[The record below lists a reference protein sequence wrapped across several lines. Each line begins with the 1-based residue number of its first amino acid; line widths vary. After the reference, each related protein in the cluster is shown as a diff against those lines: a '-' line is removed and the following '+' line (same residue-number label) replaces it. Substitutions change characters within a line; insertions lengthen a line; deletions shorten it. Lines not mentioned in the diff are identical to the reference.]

1 MSKYLTQQ
9 LHSTKPP
16 IELSSSFIG
25 DLLLD
30 SNTGRL
36 YTKNL
41 EDNIVALGDSFN
53 KLVDFSIY
61 SYGDTSNPVNYSFLR
76 VYIDAFTN
84 QLTIIDKIS
93 RLFLEDLQGYTQ
105 TNVLVDSWLA
115 FSQSALTNVATNNF
129 TLAGLVDVNLNAN
142 AATNNYVVTFRSSS
156 NYKTQD
162 YFKDKKY
169 NYGYW
174 ELKPETSQIKAFDD
188 VRYYIPEIPY
198 QVFRGIRPWPA
209 DNMPGLLV
217 NVRLFI
223 NADTNPVLGADLNGN
238 GYGIYNSFVNSHV
251 YTNTNLAVNY
261 NVNPNITN
269 GNAIHIDAAF
279 AVSLSIFPLVK
290 TNLLDAVFIVP
301 VYIKNFTGDIY
312 IPKSRY
318 ENGVDLVYNS
328 QSSTRLLVLH
338 INYTVSRTIITV
350 IQKSANVEY

>member
-9 LHSTKPP
+9 LHQSKPP
-16 IELSSSFIG
+16 VELSSSFIG

-41 EDNIVALGDSFN
+41 HDNRVALGDSLN

-93 RLFLEDLQGYTQ
+93 RLFLEDLEGYAQ
-105 TNVLVDSWLA
+105 TNVLTDSWLA
-115 FSQSALTNVATNNF
+115 FSQDTLTNVATNNF
-129 TLAGLVDVNLNAN
+129 TLASLVDVDLNAN
-142 AATNNYVVTFRSSS
+142 AVTDNYVVTFKSSL

-174 ELKPETSQIKAFDD
+174 ELKPETSQIKAFDN
-188 VRYYIPEIPY
+188 VNYVTPAPY
-198 QVFRGIRPWPA
+198 QVFRGVRPWPA
-209 DNMPGLLV
+209 DNISGLLI
-217 NVRLFI
+217 NVPLFI
-223 NADTNPVLGADLNGN
+223 SADANPVLGADLNGN
-238 GYGIYNSFVNSHV
+238 GYAVYNSLVNSHV

-279 AVSLSIFPLVK
+279 ATSLSIFPLVK

-318 ENGVDLVYNS
+318 ENGVDLVYNK